1 MFIKI
6 TKSKDFKYVQIV
18 NSYRDNGKVKH
29 ELLCNLGRLDHLQG
43 NQEWKK
49 IAINF
54 AKLIGVK
61 DINNDEQSCSE
72 GNIVNWGYII
82 YKKLWDNF

>member
-18 NSYRDNGKVKH
+18 NSYRANGKVKH

-43 NQEWKK
+43 NTAWEK

-54 AKLIGVK
+54 AKFIGVK
-61 DINNDEQSCSE
+61 DINYDEQNCDLPL
-72 GNIVNWGYII
+72 N
-82 YKKLWDNF
+82 